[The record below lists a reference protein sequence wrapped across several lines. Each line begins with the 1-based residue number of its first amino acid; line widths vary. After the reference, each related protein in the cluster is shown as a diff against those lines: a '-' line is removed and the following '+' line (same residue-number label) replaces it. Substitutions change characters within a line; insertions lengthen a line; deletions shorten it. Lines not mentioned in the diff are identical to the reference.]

1 MRRAIIVPGLVSLA
15 ALALASG
22 PALACTGGAN
32 DPFQCIG
39 NNQAINGFSNFFLTN
54 LQPVPGAPSQI
65 LDFGGELGGP
75 IIKDR
80 LWFWGSGNRNQV
92 IYDFGAIEEIEV
104 RSGGADT
111 SQLTGGIGINIVSAR
126 GANLVNYGGKLSG
139 QVTAEN
145 EANIF
150 FDFGDKQ
157 KIGRVSDIPQTT
169 WDQRPGPVL
178 LLPNFPMDPNQ
189 PTTPGQ
195 FQLNPDGALFVNSLP
210 GAPISMAP
218 SAPLS
223 PPSAEA
229 VRDDAARAAFFRELD
244 VAITKDRVLQGSGA
258 KSTLEQSEKGLKES
272 LDKLNDA
279 ERALNRPVLIG
290 GLETPIGGQ
299 AFDTSLI
306 TSFTGGLGGAGAQT
320 AAIDVYLFDNAGG
333 RPMQSPTGREV
344 CSPCTLSPDAS
355 GKKAR
360 IGIDR
365 LIGSAGGLGAVKTGY
380 AVLVVQSGN
389 ADAVGL
395 TDFVVNSHGSAL
407 DLAVFGFEP
416 QPIGGATN

>member
-54 LQPVPGAPSQI
+54 LQPVPGAPSQVME
-65 LDFGGELGGP
+65 FGGELGGP

-150 FDFGDKQ
+150 FDFGDKR
-157 KIGRVSDIPQTT
+157 KIGRVADIPQTT

-178 LLPNFPMDPNQ
+178 LLPDFPLS
-189 PTTPGQ
+189 TTPITPPRLRDSQADSGR
-195 FQLNPDGALFVNSLP
+195 FA
-210 GAPISMAP
+210 I
-218 SAPLS
+218 
-223 PPSAEA
+223 PPSEPAASEGDRGFKAE
-229 VRDDAARAAFFRELD
+229 VNKLYEQARNDLSDRLSAEDRSATKPVVLPNF
-244 VAITKDRVLQGSGA
+244 VAD
-258 KSTLEQSEKGLKES
+258 
-272 LDKLNDA
+272 
-279 ERALNRPVLIG
+279 PG
-290 GLETPIGGQ
+290 GLQ
-299 AFDTSLI
+299 AFDTTVF
-306 TSFTGGLGGAGAQT
+306 TSFTGGLGTQGGPP
-320 AAIDVYLFDNAGG
+320 AAIDVFLFDSASGW
-333 RPMQSPTGREV
+333 PMQSSTGREV

-380 AVLVVQSGN
+380 AVLVVQSGS

-395 TDFVVNSHGSAL
+395 TDFVVNSHSNAL
-407 DLAVFGFEP
+407 DLSVFGFQP
-416 QPIGGATN
+416 QPISGATN